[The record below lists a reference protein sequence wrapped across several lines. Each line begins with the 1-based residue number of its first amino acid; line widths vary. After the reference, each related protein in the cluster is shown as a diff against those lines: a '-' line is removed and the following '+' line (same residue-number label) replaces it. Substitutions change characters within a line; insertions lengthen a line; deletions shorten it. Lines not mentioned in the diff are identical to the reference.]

1 MTKKNKSLLEAKHK
15 NLYEAVDVLAKEK
28 SIE

>member
-1 MTKKNKSLLEAKHK
+1 MTKKNNSLSEAKRK
-15 NLYEAVDVLAKEK
+15 KAYEAMDVLAKEK